1 MSGDRHGS
9 HASTFD
15 PVAVPPGRLW
25 SGVLVAPAAWI
36 AQGALGWYW
45 GYTACTTLTPSG
57 ARATLAVLTIAALV
71 ASVTGLAIA
80 WTNWGRITRERHVTE
95 VNAWDRVEFMSA
107 GGVLISGVFTL
118 GIAWAGL
125 TAVMLDR
132 CGGMR

>member
-1 MSGDRHGS
+1 M
-9 HASTFD
+9 
-15 PVAVPPGRLW
+15 
-25 SGVLVAPAAWI
+25 LVAPAAWI

-95 VNAWDRVEFMSA
+95 VNAWDRVEFMA
-107 GGVLISGVFTL
+107 QAAFYGGVILLVNIVMFGLAPLI
-118 GIAWAGL
+118 IASCQGARG
-125 TAVMLDR
+125 
-132 CGGMR
+132 